1 MRPSTHLRRQTTAD
15 AVAENLR
22 QRVFDGALRPG
33 DRINVDAIAHE
44 LGVSRVPV
52 REALIGMTRDG
63 LMITPPHK
71 GVYVGDFDDGVLRDH
86 FEIVGMVQGM
96 AAAHLVEAGDPVVR
110 TRLGTIVEQLG
121 SSRDA
126 DEIHFLGTEF
136 HRIINREG
144 GTSRERSVLRA
155 LARMLPTGFILQIPG
170 GAQATSEGAP
180 RIYEA
185 IRVGRPDDARRACLE
200 IQRARGELVIEHL
213 RARGVFRVPGAASP
227 SLN

>member
-33 DRINVDAIAHE
+33 DRINVDAIASE

-63 LMITPPHK
+63 LMVTPPHK
-71 GVYVGDFDDGVLRDH
+71 GVYVGDFDEGVLRDH

-96 AAAHLVEAGDPVVR
+96 AAAHLVEARDPAVVASLGD
-110 TRLGTIVEQLG
+110 IVQQLA
-121 SSRDA
+121 STAESD
-126 DEIHFLGTEF
+126 DIHRLGTEF

-155 LARMLPTGFILQIPG
+155 LARMLPTGFILQIAG
-170 GAQATSEGAP
+170 GAEATSAGAP
-180 RIYEA
+180 RIYDA
-185 IRVGRPDDARRACLE
+185 ILRGSPDDARRACLE
-200 IQRARGELVIEHL
+200 VQRERGELVIEHL
-213 RARGVFRVPGAASP
+213 RRRGVLWPPTAARP